1 MSRGPFLGELALWFL
16 LHLLHPPRLQSC
28 LLVQTRGLGK
38 SGRGVIALDLEV
50 LMLGKEGPRSRVRV
64 EEL

>member
-1 MSRGPFLGELALWFL
+1 MSRGPFLGELALWSL
-16 LHLLHPPRLQSC
+16 LPLLYPPRLQSC
-28 LLVQTRGLGK
+28 LLAQTRGLVK
-38 SGRGVIALDLEV
+38 SGRGVISDLEV